1 MLSEPCKPWSSVS
14 AAFSQQ
20 TIEKPHSWSCTWL
33 SPTPAL
39 WYFQGLL
46 PGEDGMRRSWWPMHL
61 WNINGNYWAAKSEPR
76 KKQRNQNQTKP
87 KQTKHITTTKKQ
99 AHVREVAKNCCRLV
113 QSSFLFSLFLFC
125 NSQEIVCF
133 FPTDVSAL
141 CVQNDSFLTVCWG
154 VIEKYLAWVSI
165 PFLPLKGP
173 VLQIHI
179 YDTMGMFAGLLCKVV
194 LPKTFELLH
203 R

>member
-1 MLSEPCKPWSSVS
+1 MAWEG
-14 AAFSQQ
+14 AGDQ
-20 TIEKPHSWSCTWL
+20 CTYEIL
-33 SPTPAL
+33 MVTTE
-39 WYFQGLL
+39 Q
-46 PGEDGMRRSWWPMHL
+46 
-61 WNINGNYWAAKSEPR
+61 
-76 KKQRNQNQTKP
+76 QNQSQGKNNGTKTKAKP
-87 KQTKHITTTKKQ
+87 KQTKHITTKKQ

-179 YDTMGMFAGLLCKVV
+179 YYTMGMFARLLCKEV